1 MIRQILII
9 IFLTAG
15 FAIMSNAQD
24 RYDPDAKFQ
33 EARKLI
39 LDGKRNEGR
48 RLAKQVLERYPN
60 YSDFHILIGRSYSW
74 DGKYDSASYYLDQ
87 AIKISPQY
95 EDAYLAYI
103 DNLFY
108 AEDYEKAK
116 EIIDLGLE
124 NVGPTSNNLKYRKS
138 RQLYYTEQYKEAL
151 ALANELFNKG
161 AKIDGL
167 LNYIRQVQRFTRIN
181 AIGATYDYDDFQ
193 GALSPWHTY
202 SVYGRTRTNL
212 TGSIIGRITH
222 SERFDGTGTQ
232 YEIDAFPSLGKNS
245 YGYLNVGASNAFFFP
260 SFRFGASV
268 FWNLKKAWEVEG
280 GYRLLMF
287 SENTHI
293 YTGSLGKY
301 VSNWWFNLRLN
312 YIPGQDG
319 SSTSGNL
326 QTRYYFK
333 GPEDFFSAQ
342 FSTGVSPDEENR
354 DFQSQLLNSYRFRL
368 GYQHLWTDRW
378 MGFGFVGYSRD
389 EISSTNFRNNL
400 NISVGTEFR
409 F

>member
-1 MIRQILII
+1 MKKTILMF
-9 IFLTAG
+9 FLLTIGIVAVLQ
-15 FAIMSNAQD
+15 AQESF
-24 RYDPDAKFQ
+24 DPDAKFL

-39 LDGKRNEGR
+39 LDGKRDEGR
-48 RLAKQVLERYPN
+48 KMAKMVLERYPN
-60 YSDFHILIGRSYSW
+60 YSDYHILIGRSYSW

-87 AIKISPQY
+87 AITISPQY
-95 EDAYLAYI
+95 EDAYLAYV

-116 EIIDLGLE
+116 EIIELGLE
-124 NVGPTSNNLKYRKS
+124 KVGPSSTNLKYRKS
-138 RQLYYTEQYKEAL
+138 RHLYYTEEYKEAL

-181 AIGATYDYDDFQ
+181 AVGATYDYDNFR
-193 GALSPWHTY
+193 GALTPWNTY

-222 SERFDGTGTQ
+222 SDRFDGRGTQ
-232 YEIDAFPSLGKNS
+232 YEVDAFPSLGENS
-245 YGYLNVGASNAFFFP
+245 YGYINLGVSNASFFP
-260 SFRFGASV
+260 SFRFGGSV
-268 FWNLKKAWEVEG
+268 FWNLKKAWEIEG

-287 SENTHI
+287 TENTHI

-301 VSNWWFNLRLN
+301 VSNWWVNLRLN
-312 YIPGQDG
+312 YIPGQGG
-319 SSTSGNL
+319 SSTSGNI
-326 QTRYYFK
+326 QARYYFK

-354 DFQSQLLNSYRFRL
+354 DFQSQLLNSYRLRL

-389 EISSTNFRNNL
+389 ELSATNFRNNL
-400 NISVGTEFR
+400 NISIGTEFR